1 MIKVAVIGGSGLEK
15 SNLIQSAGTKE
26 VNTKWGKPS
35 SPIIEGML
43 GSVPV
48 AFLSRH
54 GYDHSITPTNVNNRA
69 NITALK
75 ELGCTHIISTTAV
88 GSLREEI
95 RPGHL
100 VIPDQFI
107 DFTKHRIS
115 TFHDDFKDGIVHAN
129 VADPFNETLRQALI
143 KTCEKLNFAH
153 HKKATVVTIEG
164 PRFSTRAESHMFRI
178 LGADIINMSVAPEA
192 ILANE
197 ANIPYA
203 TIAMSTDYDSWR
215 ENIAPVTWEEVKK
228 VMDEN
233 AQKVRQVLSE
243 LIPLL
248 ANS

>member
-1 MIKVAVIGGSGLEK
+1 MNKIAIIGGSGLEK
-15 SNLIQSAGTKE
+15 TDLIQSVSVKE
-26 VNTKWGKPS
+26 IETKWGKPS
-35 SPIIEGML
+35 SPITEGML

-54 GYDHSITPTNVNNRA
+54 GYDHSITPTHVNNRA
-69 NITALK
+69 NIAALK
-75 ELGCTHIISTTAV
+75 EIGCTHIISSTAV

-95 RPGHL
+95 HPGHL

-129 VADPFNETLRQALI
+129 VADPFNEDLRQALI
-143 KTCEKLNFAH
+143 KTCEKLKFGH

-164 PRFSTRAESHMFRI
+164 PRFSTRAESHMFRL

-192 ILANE
+192 VLANE
-197 ANIPYA
+197 AGIPYA

-233 AQKVRQVLSE
+233 SQKVRQVFSE

-248 ANS
+248 ANL

>member
-1 MIKVAVIGGSGLEK
+1 MNKIAIIGGSGLEK
-15 SNLIQSAGTKE
+15 TDLIQSVSVKE
-26 VNTKWGKPS
+26 IETKWGKPS
-35 SPIIEGML
+35 SPITEGML
-43 GSVPV
+43 GAVPV

-54 GYDHSITPTNVNNRA
+54 GYDHAITPTHVNNRA
-69 NITALK
+69 NIAALK
-75 ELGCTHIISTTAV
+75 EIGCTHIISSTAV

-95 RPGHL
+95 HPGHL
-100 VIPDQFI
+100 IIPDQFI

-129 VADPFNETLRQALI
+129 VADPFNEALRQALI
-143 KTCEKLNFAH
+143 KTCEKLKFAH

-164 PRFSTRAESHMFRI
+164 PRFSTRAESHMFRL

-192 ILANE
+192 VLACE
-197 ANIPYA
+197 AGIPYA

-233 AQKVRQVLSE
+233 SQKVRQVFSE

-248 ANS
+248 ANL